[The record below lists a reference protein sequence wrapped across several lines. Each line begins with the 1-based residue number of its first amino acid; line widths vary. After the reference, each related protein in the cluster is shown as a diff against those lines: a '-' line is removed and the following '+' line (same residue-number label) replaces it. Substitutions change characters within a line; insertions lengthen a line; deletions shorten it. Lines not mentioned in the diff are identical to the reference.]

1 MSEST
6 ANVVTETIVDGAG
19 VEGNTLLT
27 SSTGVVLLVML
38 VVEGYTVLDV
48 RGMIP
53 LHVFLGVMLIGPVL
67 LKVAS
72 TLYRF
77 IRYYMGEQGYIRKGP
92 PHVVLRMIG
101 PLVTLTSLG
110 LLGTGVALLAVRP
123 GDGLLL
129 TAHKATFIVWFGLTS
144 VHVLGHLREAA
155 VSSWRE
161 VRGGSARR
169 RLHLA
174 AVAVA
179 VLAGVG
185 TAAALMPTATPWTHR
200 HPGASER
207 HR

>member
-48 RGMIP
+48 RGMIT

-77 IRYYMGEQGYIRKGP
+77 IRYYVGEQSYIRKGP

-110 LLGTGVALLAVRP
+110 LLGTGVALPPSRWLY
-123 GDGLLL
+123 
-129 TAHKATFIVWFGLTS
+129 
-144 VHVLGHLREAA
+144 
-155 VSSWRE
+155 WRA
-161 VRGGSARR
+161 SAPQRR
-169 RLHLA
+169 
-174 AVAVA
+174 
-179 VLAGVG
+179 
-185 TAAALMPTATPWTHR
+185 
-200 HPGASER
+200 
-207 HR
+207 